1 MKEIRLTR
9 SFLRNPFSSVIILLS
24 VVLLVEA
31 LSWSIGFKIKSVKME
46 QAGGFA
52 NYIGLFLFVFIL
64 PELCTLSIVILLLNR
79 FHNLV
84 KIHSVQNTVRAISS
98 YELSCLP
105 VLLTAFLFFNPITQT
120 VRFLTERF
128 PVYNIHDYWQ
138 DYIIKTYTWS
148 TYFTY
153 LFPVL
158 LIGYLAINVSLFI
171 DFSKQRTLVQEAVR
185 AQITEAEQKI
195 AALSATFVPKPTPIA
210 PSPYLTHLKGKDSTG
225 EVSIPVNEAYFYTV
239 EDRIYYA
246 ELVKGRFQI
255 SKTINELE
263 NELDPSVFFRIKR
276 DYIINRQ
283 AVQGFS
289 YWENGKYIVRLNT
302 PDVYEIVVPRNR
314 MNEFKEWLQLTLP
327 TQNA

>member
-9 SFLRNPFSSVIILLS
+9 SFLRNPLSSVIILLGL
-24 VVLLVEA
+24 VLLMEA
-31 LSWSIGFKIKSVKME
+31 LSWSIGYNIKSAKMD
-46 QAGGFA
+46 QAGGTLP
-52 NYIGLFLFVFIL
+52 YIGLIISRFFVPELVTLFV
-64 PELCTLSIVILLLNR
+64 IVFLLNR
-79 FHNLV
+79 FHRIASIQYVTNSF
-84 KIHSVQNTVRAISS
+84 KGIAT
-98 YELSCLP
+98 YELSCFP
-105 VLLTAFLFFNPITQT
+105 VLLVAFVFFNPLTQT

-128 PVYNIHDYWQ
+128 PIYSFQDYWQ
-138 DYIIKTYTWS
+138 DYVIKTYTWS

-158 LIGYLAINVSLFI
+158 IIGYFAINVSLII
-171 DFSKQRTLVQEAVR
+171 DSSKQRRSTHEAAQ

-195 AALSATFVPKPTPIA
+195 ASLSATFIPKPISVTPT
-210 PSPYLTHLKGKDSTG
+210 PYLTHLKGKGPTG
-225 EVSIPVNEAYFYTV
+225 EMAFTVNEAYFYTV

-246 ELVKGRFQI
+246 ELTKGRFQI

-263 NELDPSVFFRIKR
+263 KELDPGVFFRIKR

-283 AVQGFS
+283 AVQSFS

-302 PDVYEIVVPRNR
+302 SDVYEIVVPRNR
-314 MNEFKEWLQLTLP
+314 MIEFKEWLQLTLP

>member
-9 SFLRNPFSSVIILLS
+9 SFLRNPLSSVIILLS
-24 VVLLVEA
+24 IVLLVEA
-31 LSWSIGFKIKSVKME
+31 LSWSIGFRIKAVKME
-46 QAGGFA
+46 QAGGLT
-52 NYIGLFLFVFIL
+52 NYVGLLMFVFVL
-64 PELCTLSIVILLLNR
+64 PELCTASIILLLLNR
-79 FHNLV
+79 FHKLA
-84 KIHSVQNTVRAISS
+84 KIERVSNTLRGIAT

-105 VLLTAFLFFNPITQT
+105 VLLMSFIFFNPFTQT
-120 VRFLTERF
+120 IRFLTEQF
-128 PVYNIHDYWQ
+128 PVYTFNDYWTK
-138 DYIIKTYTWS
+138 YIVSTYTWS

-158 LIGYLAINVSLFI
+158 LIGYLAINVSLII
-171 DFSKQRTLVQEAVR
+171 DASKQRRLTYEANQ

-195 AALSATFVPKPTPIA
+195 AALSATFVPKPVPVTPT
-210 PSPYLTHLKGKDSTG
+210 PYLTYLKGKDATG
-225 EVSIPVNEAYFYTV
+225 EVSVPVNDAYYYTV

-255 SKTINELE
+255 NKTINELDK
-263 NELDPSVFFRIKR
+263 ELDPGVFFRIKR

-283 AVQGFS
+283 AVQSFS

-302 PDVYEIVVPRNR
+302 PDGYEIVVPRNR